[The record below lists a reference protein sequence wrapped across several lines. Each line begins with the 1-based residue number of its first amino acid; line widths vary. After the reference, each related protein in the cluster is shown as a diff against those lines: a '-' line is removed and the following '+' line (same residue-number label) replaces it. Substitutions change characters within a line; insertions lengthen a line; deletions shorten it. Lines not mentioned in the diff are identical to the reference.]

1 MRLLRSIVTFS
12 EGKVI
17 DTSPPAAN
25 KSLIGTE
32 QPINEIISIREIQ
45 S

>member
-32 QPINEIISIREIQ
+32 QPIIEIISIKKIQ
-45 S
+45 